1 MTTVPRNK
9 ISKVSVQPEPDST
22 ETQNLIF
29 HMKNDMRRKQN
40 LDPEVASTL
49 D

>member
-9 ISKVSVQPEPDST
+9 VSKIVVNPEPENT
-22 ETQNLIF
+22 ETSKLIF
-29 HMKNDMRRKQN
+29 HMKNDLRRRQN
-40 LDPEVASTL
+40 LDPGVESL

>member
-9 ISKVSVQPEPDST
+9 VTKVHVDPEPINT
-22 ETQNLIF
+22 ETNELIF

-40 LDPEVASTL
+40 LDPGVESL

>member
-9 ISKVSVQPEPDST
+9 ITKVTAMPEPDHT
-22 ETQNLIF
+22 DTNQLIDIL
-29 HMKNDMRRKQN
+29 KNDLRKKQK

>member
-9 ISKVSVQPEPDST
+9 VTKVTANPEPDNT
-22 ETQNLIF
+22 KTNELIF

-40 LDPEVASTL
+40 LDPEVEST
-49 D
+49 